1 MPRFTNTNS
10 VAINYHFTDVASCT
24 LRSDGTLYN
33 WALDVSTGYTTL
45 FPGDTIYMF
54 PTSAEMQVWLDDHG
68 LVMESKTPPPP
79 ETI

>member
-1 MPRFTNTNS
+1 MTQFTNTNS
-10 VAINYHFTDVASCT
+10 AAINHRFTDVAFCT

-33 WALDVSTGYTTL
+33 WALDVSTGDTTL

-54 PTSAEMQVWLDDHG
+54 STSAEMLAWLDDHG